1 MRKLLPLLLLILIA
15 SCSSEENKSSF
26 VPETNMA
33 QEYIVIKNFEY
44 ATPPDKKGLEV
55 TIFSKKSTTFE
66 KRAHTV
72 IKAASSILKEK
83 GLYEIIVRMSA
94 SPDINKY
101 NLMAYVQYNPYKKN
115 TWGTDEKYIW
125 SVKASNNEISNG
137 KLIEDGKSY
146 PISYIS
152 VKKYLQK

>member
-1 MRKLLPLLLLILIA
+1 MRKLLPSLLLILTI
-15 SCSSEENKSSF
+15 SCFGKENKSSF

-33 QEYIVIKNFEY
+33 QEYIIIKKFEY
-44 ATPPDKKGLEV
+44 PTPPNKKGLEV
-55 TIFSKKSTTFE
+55 TIFSKKSTTFK
-66 KRAHTV
+66 KRAHTI
-72 IKAASSILKEK
+72 IKAASSILKEEN
-83 GLYEIIVRMSA
+83 LYEITVRMSA
-94 SPDINKY
+94 SANIKKY
-101 NLMAYVQYNPYKKN
+101 NLIAYAQYNPYKKN
-115 TWGTDEKYIW
+115 TWGDAEKYVW